1 MANEQT
7 SGAGAAGAGA
17 AAVAAGGLVGSGAGG
32 NGTSGGRRHV
42 YLCALRWSD
51 MDSYGHVNN
60 MIYLQYLEQARV
72 DWMVATANRAGVH
85 EFELGT
91 VVARHTIEYKRP
103 LVYRPEPV
111 RVETWVTEIGH
122 GSFTVAY
129 EVKDDDYVYATA
141 ESTLVPFDLRE
152 SRLRRLTPTER
163 GYLEQYLIKSPERGG
178 LPPGA
183 ARFGLGVPA
192 TDR

>member
-1 MANEQT
+1 
-7 SGAGAAGAGA
+7 
-17 AAVAAGGLVGSGAGG
+17 
-32 NGTSGGRRHV
+32 
-42 YLCALRWSD
+42 
-51 MDSYGHVNN
+51 
-60 MIYLQYLEQARV
+60 
-72 DWMVATANRAGVH
+72 
-85 EFELGT
+85 
-91 VVARHTIEYKRP
+91 
-103 LVYRPEPV
+103 
-111 RVETWVTEIGH
+111 
-122 GSFTVAY
+122 VAY

-163 GYLEQYLIKSPERGG
+163 VYLEQYLIKKPERAG